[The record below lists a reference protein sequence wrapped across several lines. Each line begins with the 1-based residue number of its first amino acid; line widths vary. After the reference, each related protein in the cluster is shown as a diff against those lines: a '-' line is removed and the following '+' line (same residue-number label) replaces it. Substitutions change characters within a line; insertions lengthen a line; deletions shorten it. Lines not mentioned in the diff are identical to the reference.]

1 MDYSQINFG
10 MDAIVSVVFGAGGA
24 IGVWFTLK
32 GRVDILKV
40 EMDNLNL
47 KASAEINDL
56 KKDISEA
63 DKERRELH
71 KLVENNKNANEVA
84 MSGIKELILQMKI
97 DIIQEIH
104 AKK

>member
-10 MDAIVSVVFGAGGA
+10 IDALVSIVFGASGA

-32 GRVDILKV
+32 GKVDILKV

-47 KASAEINDL
+47 KASAEIKEL
-56 KKDISEA
+56 KNQIAEA
-63 DKERRELH
+63 DKEIKDLH
-71 KLVENNKNANEVA
+71 RLIESNKNANEVA